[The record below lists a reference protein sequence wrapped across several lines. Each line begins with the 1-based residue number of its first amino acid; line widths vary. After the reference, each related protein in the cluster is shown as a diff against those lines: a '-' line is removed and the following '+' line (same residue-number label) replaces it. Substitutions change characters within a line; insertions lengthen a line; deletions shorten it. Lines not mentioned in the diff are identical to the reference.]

1 MDTIVSPASAL
12 VSQAVGIVRVS
23 GKDAF
28 ELAAKLLKSE
38 LPSPGTFAFR
48 DVFDPFTGNLV
59 DSGLILTFKS
69 PNSFT
74 GEDVVE
80 FQLHGSPAV
89 LVEVSDA
96 IEKLG
101 ARKAE
106 PGEFSLRAF
115 TNRKATLPELELA
128 NALSNLKSP
137 TSNNK
142 GLTEMLVTWRNNLT
156 TILAGIEAGISFP
169 TDAQTDMDSIH
180 SKVQAI
186 LSQIKTVLS
195 SGKPGTPTVTLAG
208 VQNAG
213 KSTLFNKLV
222 GFQRVVVSNVAGTTR
237 DFLSMEIDVGKKRI
251 LLFDGPGLETES
263 DDSGQLLYKDFINS
277 ADLVVWVDPQ
287 GYKPEKYFNN
297 AIFAKSKSDISVIS
311 ESAWINI
318 CSKTGQGLDDLLK
331 AIEMALPTQEF
342 AITQRQY
349 DLLKLLENSLKTSLE
364 EKPEE
369 LVASD
374 IQFALANLSQLDGIG
389 LPDEILSSIFSSFC
403 IGK

>member
-23 GKDAF
+23 GGKAF
-28 ELAAKLLKSE
+28 ELAAKLLRSE

-48 DVFDPFTGNLV
+48 EVFNPFTGSLV
-59 DSGLILTFKS
+59 DSGLVLTFKS

-89 LVEVSDA
+89 LIEVSTVV
-96 IEKLG
+96 EKLG

-106 PGEFSLRAF
+106 PGEFSLRSF
-115 TNRKATLPELELA
+115 VNGKASLPELELA
-128 NALSNLKSP
+128 NALANLKSP
-137 TSNNK
+137 ASGNK
-142 GLTEMLVTWRNNLT
+142 GISDLLTKWRHELT
-156 TILAGIEAGISFP
+156 NILAGIEAGISFP
-169 TDAQTDMDSIH
+169 TDAQTDIVTIH
-180 SKVQAI
+180 SKINVI

-222 GFQRVVVSNVAGTTR
+222 GFQRVVVSNIAGTTR
-237 DFLSMEIDVGKKRI
+237 DFLSMEIDVGKRKI
-251 LLFDGPGLETES
+251 LLFDGPGLETKS
-263 DDSGQLLYKDFINS
+263 DDSGQVLYKDFINS

-287 GYKPEKYFNN
+287 GCKPEKCFDN
-297 AIFAKSKSDISVIS
+297 AIFAKSKSDVGSDS
-311 ESAWINI
+311 SHPWINI
-318 CSKTGQGLDDLLK
+318 SSKTGQGLKNLLD
-331 AIEMALPTQEF
+331 AIEAALPAQEY
-342 AITQRQY
+342 AITRRQY
-349 DLLKLLENSLKTSLE
+349 DLLKVLENSLESSLE

-369 LVASD
+369 LIASD
-374 IQFALANLSQLDGIG
+374 LQFVLTNLTQLDGVG
-389 LPDEILSSIFSSFC
+389 LSGEVLGTIFSDFC

>member
-38 LPSPGTFAFR
+38 LPLPGTFAFR
-48 DVFDPFTGNLV
+48 DIYSPNTGKII
-59 DSGLILTFKS
+59 DSGLVLTFKS

-89 LVEVSDA
+89 LTQVTES

-101 ARKAE
+101 ARKAD
-106 PGEFSLRAF
+106 PGEFSLRAY
-115 TNRKATLPELELA
+115 TNGKASLPELELA
-128 NALSNLKSP
+128 NALSNLKAP
-137 TSNNK
+137 ISNNK
-142 GLTEMLVTWRNNLT
+142 GISEYLNIWRYELTS
-156 TILAGIEAGISFP
+156 ILAGIEAGISFP
-169 TDAQTDMDSIH
+169 TDAQTDMDMVH
-180 SKVQAI
+180 SKITNI
-186 LSQIKTVLS
+186 LSQVRTVLS
-195 SGKPGTPTVTLAG
+195 SGKPGTPTVVLAG
-208 VQNAG
+208 IQNAG
-213 KSTLFNKLV
+213 KSTLFNRLV

-251 LLFDGPGLETES
+251 QLFDGPGIETET
-263 DDSGQLLYKDFINS
+263 DDTGQILYKDFIKS
-277 ADLVVWVDPQ
+277 ADIVVWVDPN
-287 GYKPEKYFNN
+287 GSKPEKVFDKTIY
-297 AIFAKSKSDISVIS
+297 AKSKSDIGIVSDS
-311 ESAWINI
+311 QWINF
-318 CSKTGQGLDDLLK
+318 CSKTGQGLDNLLA
-331 AIEMALPTQEF
+331 AIEAVLPVQEY

-349 DLLKLLENSLKTSLE
+349 DLLKVLENSLESSLE
-364 EKPEE
+364 VKSEE

-374 IQFALANLSQLDGIG
+374 IQFALVSLSQLDGIG
-389 LPDEILSSIFSSFC
+389 LSGELLSTIFSSFC

>member
-48 DVFDPFTGNLV
+48 DIFNPFTGNLV
-59 DSGLILTFKS
+59 DSGLVLTFKS

-106 PGEFSLRAF
+106 PGEFSLRAL
-115 TNRKATLPELELA
+115 TNGKASLPELELA
-128 NALSNLKSP
+128 NALANLKSP

-142 GLTEMLVTWRNNLT
+142 GIAEMLVKWRNDLT

-169 TDAQTDMDSIH
+169 TDTQTDMDSIH
-180 SKVQAI
+180 SKIQDI
-186 LSQIKTVLS
+186 LSQVKTILS

-237 DFLSMEIDVGKKRI
+237 DFLSMEIDVGKKKI
-251 LLFDGPGLETES
+251 LLFDGPGFETES
-263 DDSGQLLYKDFINS
+263 KDSGQVLYSDFVKS

-287 GYKPEKYFNN
+287 GSRPSKILGNT
-297 AIFAKSKSDISVIS
+297 IFAKSKSDIGVIEEPS
-311 ESAWINI
+311 WVNI

-331 AIEMALPTQEF
+331 AIEAALPAQEF

-389 LPDEILSSIFSSFC
+389 LPDEVLSSIFSSFC

>member
-28 ELAAKLLKSE
+28 KLAAMLLKSE

-48 DVFDPFTGNLV
+48 DVFNPNTGKLI
-59 DSGLILTFKS
+59 DSGLVLTFKS

-89 LVEVSDA
+89 LTQITDS

-101 ARKAE
+101 ARKAD

-115 TNRKATLPELELA
+115 TNGKASLPELELA
-128 NALSNLKSP
+128 NALSNLSSP
-137 TSNNK
+137 TSNNR
-142 GLTEMLVTWRNNLT
+142 GISEFLIQWRESLTN
-156 TILAGIEAGISFP
+156 ILAGIEAGISFP
-169 TDAQTDMDSIH
+169 TDSQTDMDSVRTRV
-180 SKVQAI
+180 KVV
-186 LSQIKTVLS
+186 LSQVKTVLS
-195 SGKPGTPTVTLAG
+195 TGKPGTPNVTLAG

-222 GFQRVVVSNVAGTTR
+222 GFQRVVVSNIAGTTR
-237 DFLSMEIDVGKKRI
+237 DFLSMEIEVGKKRI
-251 LLFDGPGLETES
+251 QLFDGPGFESET
-263 DDSGQLLYKDFINS
+263 DDSGQNLYKDFIQS
-277 ADLVVWVDPQ
+277 ADLVVWVDPY
-287 GYKPEKYFNN
+287 GCKPEKMFDKT
-297 AIFAKSKSDISVIS
+297 IFAKSKSDMGTVND
-311 ESAWINI
+311 SAWINI
-318 CSKTGQGLDDLLK
+318 CSKTGQGLNNLLD
-331 AIEMALPTQEF
+331 AIEAALPGQEY

-349 DLLKLLENSLKTSLE
+349 NLLKILENSLESSLE

-374 IQFALANLSQLDGIG
+374 IQYALVNLSQLDGIG
-389 LPDEILSSIFSSFC
+389 LSGELLSTIFSSFC